1 MKKWICTLIFI
12 FSLHLLPYAT
22 PSSDAYTEIVNIQKE
37 LRILERTSL
46 PNGVP
51 DYRAKTIGTIQQQL
65 AKLQAR
71 HKKLDTTGWSRAQQV
86 DYLLVL
92 SELNALE
99 YNCRI
104 LKPWQ
109 RDPAFYAIIWNE
121 QSDTPDHEGPTSFAV
136 IELWKYVFPLSPA
149 DETKLTAQLQVIPPL
164 YQQAKENL

>member
-12 FSLHLLPYAT
+12 FSLHLLPFAKGNSEGY
-22 PSSDAYTEIVNIQKE
+22 SEIINIQKE
-37 LRILERTSL
+37 LRVLERTNL

-99 YNCRI
+99 YNCMLIYI
-104 LKPWQ
+104 LK
-109 RDPAFYAIIWNE
+109 RF
-121 QSDTPDHEGPTSFAV
+121 
-136 IELWKYVFPLSPA
+136 
-149 DETKLTAQLQVIPPL
+149 
-164 YQQAKENL
+164 